1 LEAKEKFLQM
11 KAEHEQEVNAKNN
24 VLNQRENGI
33 KQKEQSFNQ
42 KLENMT
48 RKETEV
54 DNARKKLETQTDI
67 LIKKQE
73 EVEILKTSTYNSWKP
88 LQA

>member
-1 LEAKEKFLQM
+1 MLRTTPRSLKKNASLEAKEKFLQL

-42 KLENMT
+42 KLENMN
-48 RKETEV
+48 RKETNWITRV
-54 DNARKKLETQTDI
+54 KNWKPKRDSLV
-67 LIKKQE
+67 KKQE
-73 EVEILKTSTYNSWKP
+73 EVEC
-88 LQA
+88 

>member
-1 LEAKEKFLQM
+1 M

-42 KLENMT
+42 KLENMN
-48 RKETEV
+48 RKESEL
-54 DNARKKLETQTDI
+54 DNARK
-67 LIKKQE
+67 
-73 EVEILKTSTYNSWKP
+73 NWKP
-88 LQA
+88 KPIYLLKNRKRLIF